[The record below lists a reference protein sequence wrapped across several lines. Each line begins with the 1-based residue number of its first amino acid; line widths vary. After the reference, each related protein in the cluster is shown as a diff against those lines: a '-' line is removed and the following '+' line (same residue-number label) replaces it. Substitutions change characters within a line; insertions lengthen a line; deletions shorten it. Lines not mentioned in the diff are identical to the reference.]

1 MGARANSSRLWV
13 VTGAAGFLGNNVVRE
28 LLAKGESV
36 RAAVYMGQ
44 EHAVQTPPAIPPSD
58 KTFPAL
64 PPRADSVPPALVDLQ
79 DDENLEIVRIDVRD
93 LASVQQAFTSSDLP
107 VWVVHCVGI
116 VSIAGKVTPL
126 VEETNV
132 GGTANVV
139 AAARST
145 SVERLAYI
153 SSVHAMPEVDGVARE
168 LDHSEDFNP
177 DAVHGEYAKTKAA
190 ATSIVLGATDLWR
203 VVVFPSGMAGHHDFG
218 DTHLTRLVRDA
229 ASGTLF
235 ISVKGG
241 YDFADV
247 RDIAEATIAAIE
259 KGHSGRTYLLPGHYC
274 PVSKL
279 VSAVA
284 SAQGHFRPAAL
295 PLWIARTIAPLAE
308 LIALL
313 RGTAPL
319 FTKYS
324 LRVLAEPGRFSSTR
338 ARRELGYAPRPL
350 QDTIRDTLDWVT
362 THPAGRPLI
371 RPSAPLSGRV
381 VFA

>member
-1 MGARANSSRLWV
+1 MGARESSSRLWV

-44 EHAVQTPPAIPPSD
+44 EHTGPTPPVLPPSD
-58 KTFPAL
+58 KTPPAL

-107 VWVVHCVGI
+107 VWVVHCAGI

-139 AAARST
+139 VAARST

-259 KGHSGRTYLLPGHYC
+259 KGHSGRTYLLPGHY
-274 PVSKL
+274 
-279 VSAVA
+279 
-284 SAQGHFRPAAL
+284 
-295 PLWIARTIAPLAE
+295 
-308 LIALL
+308 
-313 RGTAPL
+313 
-319 FTKYS
+319 
-324 LRVLAEPGRFSSTR
+324 
-338 ARRELGYAPRPL
+338 
-350 QDTIRDTLDWVT
+350 
-362 THPAGRPLI
+362 
-371 RPSAPLSGRV
+371 
-381 VFA
+381 

>member
-1 MGARANSSRLWV
+1 MSCVGRVAPVCTGVPEDFCGGDEFVAPSSEGLICLRIRPQFSRGVGPKANARSEDKGILEEALILRVGRTGIVGAREASSRLWV

-107 VWVVHCVGI
+107 VWVVHCAGI

-168 LDHSEDFNP
+168 LDHAEDFNP

-259 KGHSGRTYLLPGHYC
+259 KGHSGRTYLLPGHY
-274 PVSKL
+274 
-279 VSAVA
+279 
-284 SAQGHFRPAAL
+284 
-295 PLWIARTIAPLAE
+295 
-308 LIALL
+308 
-313 RGTAPL
+313 
-319 FTKYS
+319 
-324 LRVLAEPGRFSSTR
+324 
-338 ARRELGYAPRPL
+338 
-350 QDTIRDTLDWVT
+350 
-362 THPAGRPLI
+362 
-371 RPSAPLSGRV
+371 
-381 VFA
+381 